1 MSEKKE
7 QPTATKVAGDIAVT
21 VHNAGRPMAIS
32 EQELRQF
39 ANRNMLRK
47 PFVNDVVS
55 HLEAVGNTVE
65 RQGKTFIVTPPPPE
79 REVLSFSE
87 ALEASAEA
95 QETGMRLVTPQINDS
110 IVFKE

>member
-7 QPTATKVAGDIAVT
+7 QPTATEVAGDIAVT
-21 VHNAGRPMAIS
+21 VHNAGRPMVIS

-39 ANRNMLRK
+39 ANRNMLRR
-47 PFVNDVVS
+47 PFVNDVVT

-65 RQGKTFIVTPPPPE
+65 RQGKAFIVTPPPPE

-95 QETGMRLVTPQINDS
+95 QETGTRLVTPQISDS
-110 IVFKE
+110 IVF